1 MSYGAMVLC
10 VVVELCLDNDVVVEL
25 CLDIDVAVVVV
36 VVVVVVCF
44 DHYSI

>member
-1 MSYGAMVLC
+1 VLC
-10 VVVELCLDNDVVVEL
+10 VVVELCLD
-25 CLDIDVAVVVV
+25 VAVA